1 MKLKDQDA
9 GLMIVTIMKALD
21 KLDEVD
27 SQVKTIYFKM
37 ITLLFNHF
45 NYSIK
50 DLQSIEDFTDEEKS
64 FIELP
69 LLGVF
74 LDPDSMPDG
83 DPFKNAILKAKAI
96 FQQQEIQRI
105 QETDPKIN

>member
-1 MKLKDQDA
+1 MKLKDQDIV
-9 GLMIVTIMKALD
+9 LMIVTIMKALD
-21 KLDEVD
+21 KLDELD
-27 SQVKTIYFKM
+27 SQIKTIYFKM

-45 NYSIK
+45 NYFIK
-50 DLQSIEDFTDEEKS
+50 GLQSIEDFTDEEKS

>member
-21 KLDEVD
+21 KLDELD
-27 SQVKTIYFKM
+27 SQVKTIYFEM

-50 DLQSIEDFTDEEKS
+50 DLQSIEDFTDEERS

-69 LLGVF
+69 LLGIF

-83 DPFKNAILKAKAI
+83 DLFKNAILKAKAI
-96 FQQQEIQRI
+96 FQQQELNNHQM
-105 QETDPKIN
+105 N

>member
-21 KLDEVD
+21 KLDELD
-27 SQVKTIYFKM
+27 SQIKTIYFKM

-50 DLQSIEDFTDEEKS
+50 DLQSIEDFTDEEKL

>member
-21 KLDEVD
+21 KLDELD

-74 LDPDSMPDG
+74 LDTDSMPDG

>member
-21 KLDEVD
+21 KLDELD

-50 DLQSIEDFTDEEKS
+50 DLQSIEVFT
-64 FIELP
+64 
-69 LLGVF
+69 GCR
-74 LDPDSMPDG
+74 
-83 DPFKNAILKAKAI
+83 
-96 FQQQEIQRI
+96 EIIYRTSTTRSI
-105 QETDPKIN
+105 SRSRFYA

>member
-21 KLDEVD
+21 KLDELD

-74 LDPDSMPDG
+74 LDPNSLPDG
-83 DPFKNAILKAKAI
+83 DQFKDAILRAKAI